1 MKVLYQKPVLVVLV
15 FAVFVIL
22 VVGGF
27 LGYQQFL
34 APEPDTPAPANQSVQ
49 PIVISAEGRVVPGRD
64 AALAFQASGRVETIF
79 VSPGDHVEQGQIL
92 MSLETA
98 QVDALVAQAQA
109 ALDAAEA
116 LAAIE
121 PESAVKERK
130 DLLAA
135 NVQQSTAA
143 LDAAIATQNETRL
156 LAPFSGTVVSIE
168 LEEGEVV
175 GPGIPGVILADL
187 TAWKVETLDLREDD
201 VVLARVGQFAQVHI
215 AALPEEGFAGIVSDI
230 ALSASSYQGN
240 VTYTISIDLIDSAL
254 DHLNWGM
261 TAFVEIGPDFEP
273 LIDVSSPSE

>member
-15 FAVFVIL
+15 FGVFVIL

-64 AALAFQASGRVETIF
+64 AALAFQTSGRVETIS

-135 NVQQSTAA
+135 NVQQCTAA
-143 LDAAIATQNETRL
+143 LDAARATQNETRL
-156 LAPFSGTVVSIE
+156 RAPFGGTVVSIA

-187 TAWKVETLDLREDD
+187 TAWKVETLDLREED
-201 VVLARVGQFAQVHI
+201 VVLARVGQFVQVHI

-254 DHLNWGM
+254 DQLNWGM